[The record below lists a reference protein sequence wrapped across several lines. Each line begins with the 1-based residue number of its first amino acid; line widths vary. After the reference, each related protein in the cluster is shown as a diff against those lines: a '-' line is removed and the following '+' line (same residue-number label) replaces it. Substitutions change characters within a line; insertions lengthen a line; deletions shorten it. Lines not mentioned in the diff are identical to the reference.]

1 MKLHWISRA
10 GSLTVTAVLAVWTM
24 SAQTFQGG
32 IRGLVQDPG
41 GAVIANAKL
50 TLLNQSTGVSRA
62 GLSNAEGEY
71 AFSALDPAWYTLRA
85 EAPGFKTLQHKDVV
99 VGAQEF
105 VTLDLRMEVGNVSE
119 SVLVR
124 EEVPLIETSNASNG
138 QVIDSQKITDLP
150 SLGRN
155 VYLMSKLANNVVPV
169 GDPRWNRFQDQI
181 GSSAVSLGGGPIRG
195 NNYTIDGIS
204 ITTSQNLP
212 EAIPTMEGVQEMKTQ
227 TGTYDAT
234 MGRTGGGV
242 FNVVLGTGSN
252 DLHGAVFG
260 YLRQTAWAAN
270 TFYNNLAG
278 LPRAGDDWKNF
289 GGKIGGPVTIP
300 KIYNG
305 RNKTFFFVA
314 QEAYREHQP
323 YTVNYALPTAA
334 ERAGDFSLAG
344 FPIFDPLSTRACAAA
359 DNCPSGVSA
368 VRTPF
373 AGNLIPGNRLNPV
386 AAAMLNPQYIPLP
399 QVNTAKTVDTNDFT
413 GSDSLYNRADQYI
426 FKLEEDVAQWLRLTG
441 SFLYYKS
448 REPGGNPLG
457 TIAGSS
463 GSYLLY
469 RHVDQ
474 TALNAMITINPSTVA
489 TLRYGFNRFPNLYNG
504 VSTGFDPAALGL
516 PPSYTNAILQK
527 NFPGLTLANAG
538 SSIAYTGTQNVNYWS
553 KNASGSVAKTIG
565 KHNMQFGLDFRTI
578 NAGGLAYGG
587 PAGTFSFNG
596 VFSQQYPTKLNS
608 TGADWADMVMGYPS
622 SGSIQVTTP
631 LYFHVRYLGGYFQDD
646 LRVTNRLTV
655 NVGVRYEYE
664 TGISERNN
672 HMLVGFNQSQ
682 LNPIAAALPANSG
695 VTPNGVVMFA
705 GQGGNPTTSGNPPN
719 HKFGPRIGFA
729 YQLNS
734 KTTLRGGWGIFYAP
748 TFFGVD
754 AATAPG
760 FVQVTSYVASN
771 NGNQTP
777 ANSLTNPFPNGILQP
792 VGNSLGPATA
802 LGSTFTYVDQNRT
815 SGIVNQFSADL
826 QRELPLGIAL
836 EAGYVGSRSHHMLA
850 ASTGLSSMLINQ
862 VPTAYLGMGS
872 ALSASVPNPFAGLP
886 NVAGVLAGSTVARA
900 QLLMPYP
907 QYGAI
912 TENTNPVHARYD
924 SLAIKAQKR
933 LARGLTF
940 LTAFTW
946 SKNMDNAWGS
956 AGSNYFNTFA
966 GSTPAAAVQNVY
978 DTNAEWALASA
989 NVPARFTTSW
999 TYQLPFGKG
1008 QPLLHNHSALNY
1020 VVGGWSVNGVV
1031 IAQSGFPL
1039 FVFQTNQ
1046 NSVIGTGE
1054 QRPNATGVSPAMSG
1068 SPESLQNGYINP
1080 AAFSTA
1086 PAFTFG
1092 NLSRTISTRMPGA
1105 TNWDVSLFKSF
1116 RLYERIQAQFRAEAL
1131 NLFNTPMFS
1140 RPDVTVGSPTF
1151 GAITS
1156 QRNFPRQLQIG
1167 VRLLF

>member
-1 MKLHWISRA
+1 
-10 GSLTVTAVLAVWTM
+10 M

-41 GAVIANAKL
+41 GAVIASAKL
-50 TLLNQSTGVSRA
+50 TLVNQATGISRS

-71 AFSALDPAWYTLRA
+71 AFSALDPAEYTLRA
-85 EAPGFKTLQHKDVV
+85 ESPGFKTLQRKDVV

-105 VTLDLRMEVGNVSE
+105 VTLDLKLEVGNVNE
-119 SVLVR
+119 SVLVSG
-124 EEVPLIETSNASNG
+124 EVPLIETSNASNG
-138 QVIDSQKITDLP
+138 QVIDSQKLTDLP

-252 DLHGAVFG
+252 DLHGALFG
-260 YLRQTAWAAN
+260 YLRKTGWAAN

-289 GGKIGGPVTIP
+289 GGKIGGPVMLP
-300 KIYNG
+300 KLYSG

-323 YTVNYALPTAA
+323 YTVNYALPTTA
-334 ERAGDFSLAG
+334 ERAGDFSQSG
-344 FPIFDPLSTRACAAA
+344 FTIFDPSSTRACAAA
-359 DNCPSGVSA
+359 DNCPSGVTA

-373 AGNLIPGNRLNPV
+373 AGNVIPGNRINPV

-399 QVNTAKTVDTNDFT
+399 QVNGAKTVDTNDFT

-426 FKLEEDVAQWLRLTG
+426 FKMEEDVAQWLRLTG

-474 TALNAMITINPSTVA
+474 TALNAIITINPTTVA

-527 NFPGLTLANAG
+527 DFPGLTLSNAG

-553 KNASGSVAKTIG
+553 KNASGAVAKSIG
-565 KHNMQFGLDFRTI
+565 KHNMQFGMDFRTI
-578 NAGGLAYGG
+578 NAGGLSYGG

-631 LYFHVRYLGGYFQDD
+631 LYFHVQYESGYFQDD
-646 LRVTNRLTV
+646 IRVSNRLTV
-655 NVGVRYEYE
+655 NVGARYEYE

-682 LNPIAAALPANSG
+682 ANPIAAALPAGSG

-705 GQGGNPTTSGNPPN
+705 GQGGNPTTSGKPLTT
-719 HKFGPRIGFA
+719 KFGPRIGLA

-748 TFFGVD
+748 GYFGVD

-760 FVQVTSYVASN
+760 YVQVTSYVASN

-777 ANSLTNPFPNGILQP
+777 ANSLSNPFPNGILQP
-792 VGNSLGPATA
+792 VGNSLGASTA
-802 LGSTFTYVDQNRT
+802 LGSTFTFVDQNRS
-815 SGIVNQFSADL
+815 SGIVNQFSADI
-826 QRELPLGIAL
+826 QRELPCGIAL

-862 VPTAYLGMGS
+862 VPTQYLSMGP
-872 ALSASVPNPFAGLP
+872 ALSASAPNPFAGLP

-900 QLLMPYP
+900 QLLMPFP
-907 QYGAI
+907 EYGAI

-924 SLAIKAQKR
+924 SLAVKAQKR
-933 LARGLTF
+933 LSQGLTF
-940 LTAFTW
+940 LAAFTW
-946 SKNMDNAWGS
+946 SKNLDNAWGS

-966 GSTPAAAVQNVY
+966 GSTPPSAVQNVY
-978 DTNAEWALASA
+978 NTGAEWGLASA
-989 NVPARFTTSW
+989 NVPARFTLSW
-999 TYQLPFGKG
+999 TYQLPFGTGKA
-1008 QPLLHNHSALNY
+1008 LLSHNRALNY
-1020 VVGGWSVNGVV
+1020 VVGGWSVNGVSIV
-1031 IAQSGFPL
+1031 QSGFPL
-1039 FVFQTNQ
+1039 FIFQTNQ
-1046 NSVIGTGE
+1046 NSGIGTGA

-1080 AAFSTA
+1080 AAFSIA
-1086 PAFTFG
+1086 PAYTFG
-1092 NLSRTISTRMPGA
+1092 NLSRDISYRGPGEG
-1105 TNWDVSLFKSF
+1105 NWDISLFKDF
-1116 RLYERIQAQFRAEAL
+1116 TVRERFKGQFRAEAL
-1131 NLFNTPMFS
+1131 NAFNTPLFANPNTNLS
-1140 RPDVTVGSPTF
+1140 SAQF
-1151 GAITS
+1151 GKVVYQT
-1156 QRNFPRQLQIG
+1156 NTPREVQLG
-1167 VRLLF
+1167 VRVSF